1 MTDSARTL
9 NPYLK
14 TILAAILAAAPALA
28 QTDAKPPTETKSAAT
43 DKSGAYFNFAMGHLY
58 AELAGAYGNR
68 GEYLNKAID
77 AYKEAL
83 RLDPSASFLSEELTD
98 LYIQSGQL
106 NRAVTEAE
114 ALLKQNPDNLDAR
127 RVLGRIY
134 TRLIGDTETKKVD
147 ENMLRKSIE
156 QYKIISEKDKND
168 LESKV
173 ILGRLYL
180 AAHNSVDAEKTY
192 KAVLEAEPDNE
203 EALTGL
209 ASVYSG
215 LGDTKGAIEM
225 LRRASEKNPNVR
237 SLGALASFY
246 EQSEDYASAADT
258 LKRMLPLQP
267 DNSRIKR
274 ALAQD
279 LLYSSKI
286 DESLALYKE
295 IAAEDPKD
303 PSVFLNMSR
312 IYQKRGDFDQAR
324 AAFQKAKEIDPANLD
339 VKYDEVSLLDAEGKN
354 DAAIVV
360 LKGILDDKNTDPA
373 AKGKLLE
380 RLGILYRSG
389 GKYKEAVAAFRELG
403 DTDPDQASHASVQI
417 IETYRAAKQL
427 PEARKETD
435 AAMKK
440 YPKDRTVVMEH
451 ASLLA
456 EQGKTTEAVAAF
468 RGLMG
473 PTPDRDLLLTI
484 AQLYEKAKKF
494 PEEQKVLDEA
504 DAASKSK
511 QEKQGVLFARGAM
524 YERMK
529 NFDAAEAEFRKV
541 LTADPDNAGAL
552 NYLGY
557 MLADRD
563 VRLDEA
569 LKMIQRALELEPGNG
584 AFLDSLGWVYFRQN
598 QLQLAEDQLR
608 KALEK
613 IGTDPTVHDHLG
625 DVYLK
630 AGKTKDAIVQWQTSL
645 KEWEKASPSDNDPQ
659 EIAKVTRKLEDAR
672 VRVAKE
678 GQPEQKH

>member
-1 MTDSARTL
+1 
-9 NPYLK
+9 
-14 TILAAILAAAPALA
+14 
-28 QTDAKPPTETKSAAT
+28 
-43 DKSGAYFNFAMGHLY
+43 MGHLY

-83 RLDPSASFLSEELTD
+83 RLDPTASFLSEELTD

-134 TRLIGDTETKKVD
+134 TRLIGDTDSKKID

-168 LESKV
+168 LDSRV

-180 AAHNSVDAEKTY
+180 ASHNSVEAEKAY
-192 KAVLEAEPDNE
+192 KSVLDVEPDNE
-203 EALTGL
+203 EALTGM

-246 EQSEDYASAADT
+246 EQTNDYASAADT

-267 DNSRIKR
+267 DNNRIKR

-279 LLYSSKI
+279 LLYSDRI

-295 IAAEDPKD
+295 IAGEDPKD

-312 IYQKRGDFDQAR
+312 IYRQKGDFDQSR
-324 AAFQKAKEIDPANLD
+324 AAFLKAREIDPTNLD
-339 VKYDEVSLLDAEGKN
+339 VKYEEVSLLDAEGKN
-354 DAAIVV
+354 DAAVAV
-360 LKGILDDKNTDPA
+360 LKGIIDDKNTDPS

-380 RLGILYRSG
+380 RLGSLYRSG
-389 GKYKEAVAAFRELG
+389 GKYKDAIAAFREMG
-403 DTDPDQASHASVQI
+403 DLDPEQASHASVQI
-417 IETYRAAKQL
+417 IETYRMAKQL
-427 PEARKETD
+427 PEARKEAD
-435 AAMKK
+435 AALKK
-440 YPKDRTVVMEH
+440 YPKDRSVVMEH
-451 ASLLA
+451 ATLLA
-456 EQGKTTEAVAAF
+456 EQGKTNEAVAEF

-473 PTPDRDLLLTI
+473 STPDRDLLLAI
-484 AQLYEKAKKF
+484 AQLYEKGKKYT
-494 PEEQKVLDEA
+494 EEAKVLDEA

-541 LTADPDNAGAL
+541 LAADPENAGAL

-563 VRLDEA
+563 IRLDEA
-569 LKMIQRALELEPGNG
+569 QKMIQHALEIEPGNG
-584 AFLDSLGWVYFRQN
+584 AYLDSLGWVYYRQN
-598 QLQLAEDQLR
+598 QLEMAEDQLH
-608 KALEK
+608 KALDK
-613 IGTDPTVHDHLG
+613 IGNDPTVHDHLG
-625 DVYLK
+625 DVYAK
-630 AGKTKDAIVQWQTSL
+630 QGKTKEAILQWQTSL
-645 KEWEKASPSDNDPQ
+645 KEWEKAAPADADPQ
-659 EIAKVTRKLEDAR
+659 EVAKVTKKLEDAR

-678 GQPEQKH
+678 GQPEPKH